1 MRWAFIVGALVA
13 GLGIARP
20 ASAQDDVPRRR
31 VGVEWVDGVPTLH
44 FSAVDL
50 ADAAVR
56 DALEGGLWQTLV
68 MRIYAY
74 RGSEPIAVTA
84 RSCRVRYDLWP
95 QTFDVEVRDARFD
108 RDETVDSIQGVLQR
122 CLVADR
128 VPVGRAED
136 YAPVLSER
144 IRFAVVI
151 ELNPLSP
158 ETLQRLRRW
167 LSRPAGGGRAGG
179 QAFYGSFVGLFVNRS
194 IGAAE
199 RTLKFRSQPV
209 EVIP

>member
-1 MRWAFIVGALVA
+1 MRGALIAVVLL
-13 GLGIARP
+13 LGFALARP
-20 ASAQDDVPRRR
+20 ASAQEDLPRRR
-31 VGVEWVDGVPTLH
+31 VGVEWVDGVPSLH

-56 DALEGGLWQTLV
+56 RTLEGGLWQTLV

-74 RGSEPIAVTA
+74 RGAVPIAVAA
-84 RSCRVRYDLWP
+84 RTCRIRYDPWP

-108 RDETVDSIQGVLQR
+108 RDETVDSIAGVLQR

-128 VPVGRAED
+128 VPVGSAED
-136 YAPVLSER
+136 YASLEAESMA
-144 IRFAVVI
+144 FGVVI

-199 RTLKFRSQPV
+199 RTLTFRSQSV
-209 EVIP
+209 EVSR